1 VEHRAG
7 WDATFSAPKSAS
19 LIALVERVREAH
31 RESVRVA
38 LAELERGDAPRLLVP
53 KGSVVSSQI
62 S

>member
-1 VEHRAG
+1 VEHCAG

-38 LAELERGDAPRLLVP
+38 LAELERYTQARIGNVTGEPELL
-53 KGSVVSSQI
+53 
-62 S
+62 